1 MIAELTLP
9 ADADAAEHINDA
21 ALSVL
26 EIVDQSSEPDEIN
39 DLRFR
44 WEAFAAL
51 VTRRQRRSG
60 ARAQAVAR
68 MIELRLAEVL
78 DGIPIAG
85 WPEGVSRNEIAQI
98 RQMYKYR
105 NLVLEAI
112 DRSTNA
118 HPPTRHAVCEHIR
131 HHRLEAGEVAP
142 RSPEVRREARR
153 LLQEKEAAEW
163 ANRSRSLKDE
173 MDRERAA
180 AARTMRVIGAP
191 KVETT
196 YSLIRQALANI
207 SQAGVRS
214 HWGHEVERG
223 LHLAEEAIVLL
234 MAELSERAELDAI
247 ESRIDPAKASA

>member
-1 MIAELTLP
+1 MTDLTLP
-9 ADADAAEHINDA
+9 VDADAAEHINDA

-78 DGIPIAG
+78 DGIPLPG
-85 WPEGVSRNEIAQI
+85 WPDGVGRNEIAQI

-105 NLVLEAI
+105 DLVLEAI

-153 LLQEKEAAEW
+153 LAHEELMADHEKHAK
-163 ANRSRSLKDE
+163 SRADQKE
-173 MDRERAA
+173 RERAA
-180 AARTMRVIGAP
+180 DARKMREIGSP

-196 YSLIRQALANI
+196 YSLIRQALTNM
-207 SQAGVRS
+207 SQAGVISRFV
-214 HWGHEVERG
+214 WDVERG

-247 ESRIDPAKASA
+247 ESRNTPVGASA